1 MITSQTHTSGERV
14 DELGNLLTQR
24 TQGFKLLGMSA
35 DEKLQVGGK
44 YFTEAS
50 GEGRRWQSPS
60 SHFGNEA
67 RDSLGPAKPSDSL

>member
-1 MITSQTHTSGERV
+1 MITSQTHISGEKV
-14 DELGNLLTQR
+14 NELGNSLAQR

-44 YFTEAS
+44 YLTEAS
-50 GEGRRWQSPS
+50 GEGRRWQSAS

-67 RDSLGPAKPSDSL
+67 RDPLGPAKPSDSL